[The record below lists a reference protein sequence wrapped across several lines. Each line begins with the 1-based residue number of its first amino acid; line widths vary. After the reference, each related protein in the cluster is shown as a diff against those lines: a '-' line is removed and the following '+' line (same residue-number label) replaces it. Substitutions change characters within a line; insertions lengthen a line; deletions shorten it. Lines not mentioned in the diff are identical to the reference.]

1 VWNDRARSLTISG
14 RKGSFPGL
22 VQQRRLDL
30 VLMTPRNATG
40 AAPAVAKRMVNYTGA
55 ATTVSFGR

>member
-1 VWNDRARSLTISG
+1 
-14 RKGSFPGL
+14 
-22 VQQRRLDL
+22 
-30 VLMTPRNATG
+30 MTPRNATG